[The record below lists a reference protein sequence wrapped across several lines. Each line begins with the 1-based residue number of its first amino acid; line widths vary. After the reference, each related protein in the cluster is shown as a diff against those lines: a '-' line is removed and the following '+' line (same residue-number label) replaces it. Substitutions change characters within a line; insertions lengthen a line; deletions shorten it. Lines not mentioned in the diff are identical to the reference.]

1 MDTARRPMWQT
12 VLGAELREM
21 NRVGMEGR
29 IYEVLLMFIGNLTFT
44 LSKKGRYWRI
54 LCKVKP

>member
-1 MDTARRPMWQT
+1 
-12 VLGAELREM
+12 M

-29 IYEVLLMFIGNLTFT
+29 VYEVLLMFIGNLIFI

-54 LCKVKP
+54 LCKVKL